1 MPGRGECTLG
11 CAACSKLSQTLPN
24 PEHGCCSRTAK
35 WQEVIQWKMHL
46 MASHE
51 LSQGEGFK
59 GKAVLVLCCF
69 VAPLFSSWVK
79 YMEDQG

>member
-1 MPGRGECTLG
+1 
-11 CAACSKLSQTLPN
+11 
-24 PEHGCCSRTAK
+24 
-35 WQEVIQWKMHL
+35 MHL

-79 YMEDQG
+79 YTEDQG